1 MRNNVYLL
9 LLILIG
15 CRADPHFIIKGQLP
29 DKTYDGE
36 TIYLV
41 PLENAVK
48 ERVDSA
54 IIADGMF
61 RFKGTIRT
69 SEIFILRAKPVLR
82 YNLQELLLVKEPGEV
97 TAKIGKSSSVGGT
110 ALNDSLEQ
118 WKEKKAVADYLYEEL
133 RHQFKMANEADQSVI
148 KQKADSLN
156 TRIIDFHFNFIR
168 RNRDNVVGKFVNKVM
183 GDSFSPEQQKS
194 LNLK

>member
-1 MRNNVYLL
+1 MRNTVYLL
-9 LLILIG
+9 LLVLIS
-15 CRADPHFIIKGQLP
+15 CKTDPQFLIKGQLP

-48 ERVDSA
+48 ERVDSTV
-54 IIADGMF
+54 IADGMF
-61 RFKGTIRT
+61 RFEGKVNA
-69 SEIFILRAKPVLR
+69 SEMFILRAKPVLR
-82 YNLQELLLVKEPGEV
+82 YNLQELLIVKEPGEV
-97 TAKIGKSSSVGGT
+97 TVKIGKSSSVAGT

-133 RHQFKMANEADQSVI
+133 RHQFKMANEADQPAI

-156 TRIIDFHFNFIR
+156 NRIIDFHFNFVR
-168 RNRDNVVGKFVNKVM
+168 RNRDNIVGNFVEKIM
-183 GDSFSPEQQKS
+183 GNSFSPEQQK
-194 LNLK
+194 NLKLK